1 MDIYFVASIWMD
13 SVSVP
18 VIYQCCMVGT
28 QSKFLKDWVIE
39 QQNPLKDSIAEG
51 FITTIYEISNK
62 DLHMV

>member
-1 MDIYFVASIWMD
+1 
-13 SVSVP
+13 
-18 VIYQCCMVGT
+18 MVGT

>member
-1 MDIYFVASIWMD
+1 MKIYFVAFIRMD
-13 SVSVP
+13 YVSVP
-18 VIYQCCMVGT
+18 VIYKSCIVGT

>member
-1 MDIYFVASIWMD
+1 MD